1 MTRRYEIYEN
11 ESGRRLA
18 VPLGF
23 SLGAALL
30 DWVWALGLRLW
41 GAAIGLLIL
50 NGLLAGILYANRSSW
65 QAYALIQVLQGLGV
79 GFAARRLREM
89 SAERRGYAYRCTI
102 PARNGA
108 GAIAKLEQLGG
119 VPLEEWRPRHLVGVP
134 DLAPR
139 EFRGLL
145 AVALL
150 TLKAAF
156 RYRLVVALLGVL
168 VLAVF
173 ALPLAIKHDGTATGF
188 TQILLTY
195 TLSAITAL
203 LGFATLW
210 LACGTLARDIDDFA
224 MTLVAVKPVPR
235 WQIWLGKWSGIM
247 LLNAGLVALAG
258 AVVYGLLQIRA
269 GQLPPAQRAKLQ
281 NEVLV
286 ARASARVP
294 VPNLEPEVE
303 RLFAKRRRE
312 SSVSE
317 MDPAF
322 VRSQIRETLK
332 ARLQAVGPGQLR
344 AVPWV
349 FDLGPDAAGRLKD
362 RPLYLRVRFFTPEY
376 ASPEAVFNHGWEI
389 GDPANAA
396 PLRFRNSFGPE
407 TPTEFEIPSS
417 QLTADGRLTVRY
429 ANLNDKT
436 VLFPLEDG
444 IEVLYHEGG
453 FLLNYSRGL
462 GIIVCWLGLLTAVGL
477 FSASFLSFPVASFV
491 SLALLV
497 IGLSSGTLKQVV
509 EQGGLL
515 GLDNETG
522 QVRESSLVNRAAVTV
537 YGSAHWTLQQIGG
550 FSPVGHLS
558 TGRSITWGELARAAA
573 VVVGLAGGSM
583 AAAGILIFNRRE
595 LAMPT

>member
-11 ESGRRLA
+11 ESGRHLA

-41 GAAIGLLIL
+41 GAAIVLFIL

-108 GAIAKLEQLGG
+108 GAIAKLGQLGG

-286 ARASARVP
+286 ARAAARVP
-294 VPNLEPEVE
+294 IPNLEPEVE
-303 RLFAKRRRE
+303 RLFAERRRE

-322 VRSQIRETLK
+322 VRSQIRESLK

-349 FDLGPDAAGRLKD
+349 FDLGPEAVQRLKD

-376 ASPEAVFNHGWEI
+376 ASPESVFNHGWEI
-389 GDPANAA
+389 GDPAVSA

-407 TPTEFEIPSS
+407 TPTEFEISSS
-417 QLTADGRLTVRY
+417 QLTPDGRLAVRY

-522 QVRESSLVNRAAVTV
+522 QVREFSLVNRAAVAV
-537 YGSAHWTLQQIGG
+537 YGSAHWTLQQVGG

-558 TGRSITWGELARAAA
+558 TGRSIIDHVNVCIQDAMIEKKI
-573 VVVGLAGGSM
+573 
-583 AAAGILIFNRRE
+583 ILSDG
-595 LAMPT
+595 

>member
-11 ESGRRLA
+11 ESGRHLA

-41 GAAIGLLIL
+41 GAAIVLFIL

-108 GAIAKLEQLGG
+108 GAIAKLGQLGG

-286 ARASARVP
+286 ARAAARVP
-294 VPNLEPEVE
+294 IPNLEPEVE
-303 RLFAKRRRE
+303 RLFAERRRE

-322 VRSQIRETLK
+322 VRSQIRESLK

-349 FDLGPDAAGRLKD
+349 FDLGPEAVQRLKD

-376 ASPEAVFNHGWEI
+376 ASPESVFNHGWEI
-389 GDPANAA
+389 GDPAVSA

-407 TPTEFEIPSS
+407 TPTEFEISSS
-417 QLTADGRLTVRY
+417 QLTPDGRLAVRY

-522 QVRESSLVNRAAVTV
+522 QVREFSLVNRAAVAV
-537 YGSAHWTLQQIGG
+537 YGSAHWTLQQVGG